1 MSSFLTTITQNFV
14 CTSRL
19 QVRFYAKRAYKKT
32 KNAQLIR
39 APSRKTLEQ
48 PRQVFLFGNFSGLHL
63 PQIKTIETSRKA
75 IESISSFSSLR
86 IFPTVRAAMVQEIK
100 RGYNFKNTYM
110 ASKDDLE
117 IKPSPVQVAAIRKIN
132 QPRNIKST
140 KSRTPQLGAEIFSEL
155 MAQND
160 AKRLKVFTIAAETGS
175 GKTWAYTA
183 PMLTKLKEEDME
195 LFNISEATYAEARR
209 LP

>member
-140 KSRTPQLGAEIFSEL
+140 KSRTPQKYLVNSWLKMMPKDSKFSPL
-155 MAQND
+155 
-160 AKRLKVFTIAAETGS
+160 
-175 GKTWAYTA
+175 
-183 PMLTKLKEEDME
+183 PPKLVPVKHGHIRP
-195 LFNISEATYAEARR
+195 LCSQS
-209 LP
+209 